1 MGATVNGMH
10 REKQS
15 QRFIAVVDVIV
26 RHPGLA
32 VAVTVV
38 LWLLDRLLR

>member
-1 MGATVNGMH
+1 MVP
-10 REKQS
+10 EKES
-15 QRFIAVVDVIV
+15 QRFLAVLDVIA